1 MITEFRTAAE
11 AAKMLVELEKAIPFC
26 TGPKSSKAHAVRM
39 AAVRAER
46 DRLAAEEKRMRETPT
61 LFEALEAVAEAA
73 RVLQSLS
80 FEGPTVEKYAAA
92 RGMDDALLRLSEVRL
107 RTWYAERTPFG
118 AWRTG
123 RKVGRNLYRGDEP
136 IAMLATAEW
145 AATIAAAMNLA
156 ETMFDESPE
165 GIDFDP
171 GVLPPKLRELSE
183 IYNRQFGTVGA
194 PRDFVGAVK
203 ATAEQMIRERIGEGC
218 CQCGKTRHEDGSAV
232 LWLCCVCHRVV
243 CRDCAMRI
251 PGRVPAEYH
260 EQTLCSNACWERA
273 GKPTE

>member
-1 MITEFRTAAE
+1 
-11 AAKMLVELEKAIPFC
+11 MLAELEKAAPFC
-26 TGPKSSKAHAVRM
+26 TGPKSSKMHAARM

-46 DRLAAEEKRMRETPT
+46 DRLAAEEKRMRENPT
-61 LFEALEAVAEAA
+61 RVEALEAVAEAA

-92 RGMDDALLRLSEVRL
+92 RRMDDALLRLNEVHL

-123 RKVGRNLYRGDEP
+123 RKVPRNLYRGDEP
-136 IAMLATAEW
+136 IAMLTTPEW

-171 GVLPPKLRELSE
+171 SVLPPKLRELTE
-183 IYNRQFGTVGA
+183 IYMSAFGTVGA
-194 PRDFVGAVK
+194 PHNFAAAVR
-203 ATAEQMIRERIGEGC
+203 ATAEQMIRERVGERC
-218 CQCGKTRHEDGSAV
+218 CQCTQIQHADGSPV
-232 LWLCCVCHRVV
+232 LWLCCECKRLV
-243 CRDCAMRI
+243 CRDCAMKI
-251 PGRVPAEYH
+251 PGRTPAEYYI
-260 EQTLCSNACWERA
+260 QTLCSNACWERA
-273 GKPTE
+273 GKPEE